1 MPGDIQPKNAAYAPR
16 EALNAVQ
23 CEYRPFGSLCAF
35 ACGLDE
41 IPVACGRIRFEQC
54 VLAGDWTNNGFN
66 AGCVEA
72 ATMSGIQAANAIRR
86 RPLNEGIEGPLV
98 EQLRAGMAAAGSG

>member
-1 MPGDIQPKNAAYAPR
+1 MLSLAGSTK
-16 EALNAVQ
+16 
-23 CEYRPFGSLCAF
+23 YRLRA
-35 ACGLDE
+35 DE
-41 IPVACGRIRFEQC
+41 SDLSNV

-72 ATMSGIQAANAIRR
+72 ATMSGIQAANTIRR